1 MARRTKAEAEATR
14 KALLDAAEAVF
25 YEKGVARATLRD
37 IAHTAGVTRGALYWH
52 FEGKADLFQAMLE
65 RVRMPFEELVEAIP
79 DEQHAEGHLDEIR
92 LACLQ
97 ALVRLERPQYRR
109 VHAILLH
116 RCEFFA
122 DINPVGMLAELSRD
136 AVSAT
141 LPRFEA
147 AEAARELS
155 PSLDAETANLLL
167 HNQLRGLIHGWH
179 LDTEAFSLLETG
191 ARLITRW
198 FDLVSAQNS
207 D

>member
-14 KALLDAAEAVF
+14 ESLLDAAETVF

-52 FEGKADLFQAMLE
+52 FEGKADLFRAMLE
-65 RVRMPFEELVEAIP
+65 RVHMPFEELVEAIP
-79 DEQHAEGHLDEIR
+79 DEQRAGGHLDEIR

-97 ALVRLERPQYRR
+97 AIDRLERPQYKR

-122 DINPVGMLAELSRD
+122 DVNPVGMLAELSRE
-136 AVSAT
+136 ALGAT

-147 AEAARELS
+147 AEAAGELS
-155 PSLDAETANLLL
+155 PGLDAETANLLL
-167 HNQLRGLIHGWH
+167 HNQLRGLVHGWH
-179 LDTEAFSLLETG
+179 LDTEAFSLPETG
-191 ARLITRW
+191 ARLINHW
-198 FDLVSAQNS
+198 FDLVSAHNS

>member
-14 KALLDAAEAVF
+14 ESLLDAAEAVF

-65 RVRMPFEELVEAIP
+65 RVHMPFEELVEAIP
-79 DEQHAEGHLDEIR
+79 DEQQAEGHLDEIR

-97 ALVRLERPQYRR
+97 ALDRLERPQYKR

-122 DINPVGMLAELSRD
+122 DINPVGMLAELSRE
-136 AVSAT
+136 AVGAT

-147 AEAARELS
+147 ARSAGELRS
-155 PSLDAETANLLL
+155 GLSADDANQLL
-167 HNQLRGLIHGWH
+167 HATLRGLIHGWH
-179 LDTEAFSLLETG
+179 LDTSAFSLVETG
-191 ARLITRW
+191 TRLIDQW
-198 FDLVSAQNS
+198 FRLVSA
-207 D
+207 DG